1 MLKVWNKKKNI
12 NISLHCRPL
21 KGTAIDESQTRMSL
35 KFSIEKLKQGLSKTK
50 KNLLGK
56 ITEVVG
62 LSKKID
68 QELLD
73 RLEEVLLKGDVGVQA
88 TEKIIQDLK
97 NRVKEEKIEEPQ
109 RIVDI
114 MKDEI
119 LKILQNS
126 QASTK
131 ILSQGNNPLI
141 IMIVGVN
148 GTGKTTSIAKLAKR
162 FSDQGKKVMVV
173 ACDTFR
179 AAALEQLSIWAQRA
193 GVDIVKSQP
202 NQDPASVAF
211 DAVKSALAR
220 KTDVVIVD
228 TAGRLHTKSN
238 LMEEL
243 KKIKR
248 VMSKSLEGAPQEVFL
263 VLDATTGQ
271 NAISQAKMFDEAVG
285 LTGIVLAKL
294 DGTAKGG
301 IVIAIANELKIPVR
315 YVGLGEKIDDLEEF
329 DPKDF
334 VEALFL

>member
-1 MLKVWNKKKNI
+1 MN
-12 NISLHCRPL
+12 
-21 KGTAIDESQTRMSL
+21 ESQIGMSL

-50 KNLLGK
+50 KSLLGK
-56 ITEVVG
+56 ITEIVG

-73 RLEEVLLKGDVGVQA
+73 KLEEVLLKGDVGVNA

-109 RIVDI
+109 KIIDI

-119 LKILQNS
+119 FNILQNS
-126 QASTK
+126 QTSTK
-131 ILSQGNNPLI
+131 TLSRESKPLI

-148 GTGKTTSIAKLAKR
+148 GTGKTTSIAKLAKLY
-162 FSDQGKKVMVV
+162 SDQGKKVMVA

-211 DAVKSALAR
+211 DAVKSALA
-220 KTDVVIVD
+220 KKIDVVIVD
-228 TAGRLHTKSN
+228 TAGRLHTKYN

-248 VMSKSLEGAPQEVFL
+248 VMGKSLEGAPQDVFL

-271 NAISQAKMFDEAVG
+271 NGISQAKMFDEAVG
-285 LTGIVLAKL
+285 LTGIILAKL

>member
-1 MLKVWNKKKNI
+1 
-12 NISLHCRPL
+12 
-21 KGTAIDESQTRMSL
+21 MSF

-50 KNLLGK
+50 KSLLGK
-56 ITEVVG
+56 ITEAVG

-73 RLEEVLLKGDVGVQA
+73 QLEEILLKGDVGVKA

-97 NRVKEEKIEEPQ
+97 NRVKEEKIEDPQ
-109 RIVDI
+109 KII
-114 MKDEI
+114 ELIKEEI
-119 LKILQNS
+119 LAILEGS
-126 QASTK
+126 IISTNTSSPDAK
-131 ILSQGNNPLI
+131 PLI

-148 GTGKTTSIAKLAKR
+148 GTGKTTSIAKLAKKY
-162 FSDQGKKVMVV
+162 SDMGKKVLVV

-193 GVDIVKSQP
+193 GVEIIKSQP
-202 NQDPASVAF
+202 DQDPASVAF
-211 DAVKSALAR
+211 DAVKAALSR
-220 KTDVVIVD
+220 DIDVVIVD
-228 TAGRLHTKSN
+228 TAGRLHTKYN

-248 VMSKSLEGAPQEVFL
+248 VMGKSREGAPQEVFL

-271 NAISQAKMFDEAVG
+271 NGISQAKMFDQAVG
-285 LTGIVLAKL
+285 LSGIILAKL

-315 YVGLGEKIDDLEEF
+315 YIGIGEKIDDLEEF
-329 DPKDF
+329 DPKSF

>member
-1 MLKVWNKKKNI
+1 
-12 NISLHCRPL
+12 
-21 KGTAIDESQTRMSL
+21 MSF
-35 KFSIEKLKQGLSKTK
+35 KFSIQRLKQGLSKTK
-50 KNLLGK
+50 KSLLGK
-56 ITEVVG
+56 ITEAVG
-62 LSKKID
+62 LSRKID

-73 RLEEVLLKGDVGVQA
+73 KLEEILLKGDVGVKG

-97 NRVKEEKIEEPQ
+97 IRVKEEKIEEPQ
-109 RIVDI
+109 KIIEVI
-114 MKDEI
+114 KEEI
-119 LKILQNS
+119 LAILES
-126 QASTK
+126 SVSSTK
-131 ILSQGNNPLI
+131 TLAQDTNPLI
-141 IMIVGVN
+141 IMVVGTN

-162 FSDQGKKVMVV
+162 YSDQGKKVLV
-173 ACDTFR
+173 AGCDTFR

-193 GVDIVKSQP
+193 EADIIKSEP

-211 DAVKSALAR
+211 DAVKAALSR
-220 KTDVVIVD
+220 KIDVVIVD
-228 TAGRLHTKSN
+228 TAGRLHTKYN

-248 VMSKSLEGAPQEVFL
+248 VMGKSLEGAPQEVFL

-271 NAISQAKMFDEAVG
+271 NGISQAKMFDQAVG
-285 LTGIVLAKL
+285 LSGIILAKL

-301 IVIAIANELKIPVR
+301 IVVAIANELKIPVR

>member
-1 MLKVWNKKKNI
+1 
-12 NISLHCRPL
+12 
-21 KGTAIDESQTRMSL
+21 MSF

-50 KNLLGK
+50 KSLLGK
-56 ITEVVG
+56 ITEAVG

-73 RLEEVLLKGDVGVQA
+73 QLEEILLKGDVGVKA

-97 NRVKEEKIEEPQ
+97 NRVKEEKIEDPQ
-109 RIVDI
+109 KII
-114 MKDEI
+114 ELIKEEI
-119 LKILQNS
+119 LAILEGS
-126 QASTK
+126 IISTNTSSPDAK
-131 ILSQGNNPLI
+131 PLI

-148 GTGKTTSIAKLAKR
+148 GTGKTTSIAKLAKKY
-162 FSDQGKKVMVV
+162 SDMGKKVLVA

-193 GVDIVKSQP
+193 GVEIIKSQP
-202 NQDPASVAF
+202 DQDPASVAF
-211 DAVKSALAR
+211 DAVKAALSR
-220 KTDVVIVD
+220 DIDVVIVD
-228 TAGRLHTKSN
+228 TAGRLHTKYN

-248 VMSKSLEGAPQEVFL
+248 VMGKSLEGTPQEVFL

-271 NAISQAKMFDEAVG
+271 NGISQAKMFDQAVG
-285 LTGIVLAKL
+285 LSGIILAKL

-315 YVGLGEKIDDLEEF
+315 YIGVGEKIDDLEEF
-329 DPKDF
+329 DPKSF

>member
-1 MLKVWNKKKNI
+1 
-12 NISLHCRPL
+12 
-21 KGTAIDESQTRMSL
+21 MSF

-50 KNLLGK
+50 KSLLGK
-56 ITEVVG
+56 ITEAVG

-73 RLEEVLLKGDVGVQA
+73 QLEEILLKGDVGVKA

-97 NRVKEEKIEEPQ
+97 NRVKDEKIEDPQ
-109 RIVDI
+109 KITEI
-114 MKDEI
+114 IKEEI
-119 LKILQNS
+119 LVILEGS
-126 QASTK
+126 VISTNTSCPDAK
-131 ILSQGNNPLI
+131 PLI

-162 FSDQGKKVMVV
+162 YSELGKKVLVA

-179 AAALEQLSIWAQRA
+179 AGALEQLSIWAQRA
-193 GVDIVKSQP
+193 GVEMVKSQP

-211 DAVKSALAR
+211 DAVKAALSR
-220 KTDVVIVD
+220 DIDVVIVD
-228 TAGRLHTKSN
+228 TAGRLHTKYN

-243 KKIKR
+243 KKMKR
-248 VMSKSLEGAPQEVFL
+248 VMGKSLEGAPQEVFL

-271 NAISQAKMFDEAVG
+271 NGISQAKMFDQAVG
-285 LTGIVLAKL
+285 LTGIILAKL

-315 YVGLGEKIDDLEEF
+315 YIGVGEKIDDLEGF

>member
-1 MLKVWNKKKNI
+1 
-12 NISLHCRPL
+12 
-21 KGTAIDESQTRMSL
+21 MSF

-50 KNLLGK
+50 KSLLGK
-56 ITEVVG
+56 ITEAVG

-73 RLEEVLLKGDVGVQA
+73 QLEEILLKGDVGVRA

-97 NRVKEEKIEEPQ
+97 NRVKDEKIEDPQ
-109 RIVDI
+109 KITVI
-114 MKDEI
+114 IKEEI
-119 LKILQNS
+119 LITLEGS
-126 QASTK
+126 SVSTNA
-131 ILSQGNNPLI
+131 LSSDTKPLI

-148 GTGKTTSIAKLAKR
+148 GTGKTTSIAKLAKKY
-162 FSDQGKKVMVV
+162 SDLGKKVLVA

-193 GVDIVKSQP
+193 EVEIIKSQP

-211 DAVKSALAR
+211 DAVKSALSR
-220 KTDVVIVD
+220 DTDVVIVD
-228 TAGRLHTKSN
+228 TAGRLHTKYN

-248 VMSKSLEGAPQEVFL
+248 VIGKSLEGAPQEVFL

-271 NAISQAKMFDEAVG
+271 NGISQAKMFDQAVG
-285 LTGIVLAKL
+285 LSGIILAKL

-301 IVIAIANELKIPVR
+301 IVIAIASELKIPVR
-315 YVGLGEKIDDLEEF
+315 YIGIGEKIDDLEEF
-329 DPKDF
+329 DPKSF

>member
-1 MLKVWNKKKNI
+1 
-12 NISLHCRPL
+12 
-21 KGTAIDESQTRMSL
+21 MSL
-35 KFSIEKLKQGLSKTK
+35 RFSIEKLKQGLSKTK
-50 KNLLGK
+50 KSLLGK

-73 RLEEVLLKGDVGVQA
+73 KLEEVLLKGDVGVNA

-109 RIVDI
+109 KIVDI

-119 LKILQNS
+119 FNILQNS
-126 QASTK
+126 QVSTK
-131 ILSQGNNPLI
+131 TLSQESNPLI

-148 GTGKTTSIAKLAKR
+148 GTGKTTSIAKLAKLY
-162 FSDQGKKVMVV
+162 SDQGKKVMVA

-211 DAVKSALAR
+211 DAVKSALA
-220 KTDVVIVD
+220 KKIDVVIVD
-228 TAGRLHTKSN
+228 TAGRLHTKYN

-248 VMSKSLEGAPQEVFL
+248 VMGKSLEGAPQDVFL

-271 NAISQAKMFDEAVG
+271 NGIPQAKMFDEAVG
-285 LTGIVLAKL
+285 LTGIILAKL

-315 YVGLGEKIDDLEEF
+315 YVGLGEGIDDLEEF
-329 DPKDF
+329 DSKDF